1 MKENQVYRDLG
12 KDVIAAQNNDRD
24 AQERII
30 VCVRDM
36 IYYTC
41 LKMLRSEDRAMD
53 ATQDITMTIYERLGT
68 LKDPTA
74 YVGWVRRITANYCKN
89 ALSAKNVDPS
99 LPASAGGRSRTS
111 LRYFTVF
118 CRENQPFSEHL

>member
-36 IYYTC
+36 IYYADPG
-41 LKMLRSEDRAMD
+41 LDALRRAYGQQLM
-53 ATQDITMTIYERLGT
+53 RS
-68 LKDPTA
+68 
-74 YVGWVRRITANYCKN
+74 
-89 ALSAKNVDPS
+89 SA
-99 LPASAGGRSRTS
+99 A
-111 LRYFTVF
+111 
-118 CRENQPFSEHL
+118 